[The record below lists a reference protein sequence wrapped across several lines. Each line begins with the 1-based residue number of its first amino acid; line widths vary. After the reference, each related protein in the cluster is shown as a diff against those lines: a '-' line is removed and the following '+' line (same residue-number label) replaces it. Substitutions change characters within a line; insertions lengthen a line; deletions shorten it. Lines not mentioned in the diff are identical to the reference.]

1 MIKNSTFWAT
11 KLLCMKHWG
20 VWFHELQ
27 INISLLAQKHNFLQE
42 KKKILEAQDENVR
55 ITRSFNFW
63 ASILLGKNEMVK
75 EKGFFVIKKTQAHK
89 RSWIWD
95 WHLVF

>member
-27 INISLLAQKHNFLQE
+27 INISLLAQKLKFLQE
-42 KKKILEAQDENVR
+42 KKKRILEAQDENVTK
-55 ITRSFNFW
+55 TRSFISELPFYW
-63 ASILLGKNEMVK
+63 EKMKWSKK
-75 EKGFFVIKKTQAHK
+75 KGF
-89 RSWIWD
+89 
-95 WHLVF
+95 LG

>member
-27 INISLLAQKHNFLQE
+27 INISLLAQKLKFLQE
-42 KKKILEAQDENVR
+42 KKKRILEAQDENVTK
-55 ITRSFNFW
+55 TRSFISELPFYCEKMKW
-63 ASILLGKNEMVK
+63 SKK
-75 EKGFFVIKKTQAHK
+75 KGFL
-89 RSWIWD
+89 W
-95 WHLVF
+95 